1 MVVGYHHFRKPPY
14 VVHTPWS
21 LTVRPWKPWW
31 DWKTIRLPIGGF
43 GNFSGANS
51 ETSGYKLGCPPLQR
65 CQWQMK
71 VSWKYNI
78 ILMVTVTKGDK
89 SPKSKYLTY
98 QNGKTPKKNTGEHSG
113 FHIGFLKSPPEQK
126 KHVMIALFWQWIR
139 VWGHKVGP
147 YHLYIYIWS
156 YSLVTNPYNEMALQI
171 SNWGYFTP
179 KTGSG
184 GPPCRTPRHI
194 SCMTAKISSWN
205 IHHAN
210 KYIKI
215 SFQTLQTHHFLQI
228 FVGNPGHYHLS
239 PATTFENIYIYICL
253 PTK

>member
-1 MVVGYHHFRKPPY
+1 M
-14 VVHTPWS
+14 
-21 LTVRPWKPWW
+21 
-31 DWKTIRLPIGGF
+31 
-43 GNFSGANS
+43 
-51 ETSGYKLGCPPLQR
+51 
-65 CQWQMK
+65 
-71 VSWKYNI
+71 
-78 ILMVTVTKGDK
+78 
-89 SPKSKYLTY
+89 
-98 QNGKTPKKNTGEHSG
+98 
-113 FHIGFLKSPPEQK
+113 
-126 KHVMIALFWQWIR
+126 
-139 VWGHKVGP
+139 GP

-171 SNWGYFTP
+171 PNWGYFTP

-239 PATTFENIYIYICL
+239 PATTFENIYIYMFANKITSLIRSNGFTRVKKTCQLCNRRILFPCL
-253 PTK
+253 GFTRDS